1 MKKVLLGLFII
12 VAGLSTGCLGG
23 TQDQIIGAWTYYPV
37 NPNTAVV
44 HPMQW
49 QFVDNGTFYLTD
61 LTSPLTMRDTGS
73 YELFMDGTHRKI
85 KFKNIEMGDPYL
97 LIKGE
102 WFIVRLESNYLVVGT
117 KEQGGFQQ
125 RDLVR

>member
-1 MKKVLLGLFII
+1 MKKVFLGLFII

-23 TQDQIIGAWTYYPV
+23 TQDQIIGVWTYYPV
-37 NPNTAVV
+37 NPNLAVV
-44 HPMQW
+44 HPMSW
-49 QFVDNGTFYLTD
+49 QFVDNGMFILTD
-61 LTSPLTMRDTGS
+61 NATSQKDTGA
-73 YELFMDGTHRKI
+73 YELFMNGTHRMI
-85 KFKNIEMGDPYL
+85 KFKDIAMGDPYL